1 MIKYLEAIEELP
13 AEIKL
18 PLIRAFELFKEEV
31 AETVKRSDFERF
43 ERATEENFRKVWES
57 IYELAE
63 AQKRTEEEVRK
74 LWIGLNRTREDL
86 GGLSRSFGY
95 AFENE
100 AYRMLPGVLKEKYG
114 IELKERFIRTEIRG
128 QEINF
133 LARAKRDGE
142 EVYIVGEARVRLDD
156 TKKREDV
163 FKELNSKIKAV
174 KEEYGD
180 IETQG
185 LLVSHFATKGFLK
198 KAEEKGILV
207 VLSYEW

>member
-1 MIKYLEAIEELP
+1 MIRYLEAIEQLP
-13 AEIKL
+13 EEIKL

-57 IYELAE
+57 IHELAE